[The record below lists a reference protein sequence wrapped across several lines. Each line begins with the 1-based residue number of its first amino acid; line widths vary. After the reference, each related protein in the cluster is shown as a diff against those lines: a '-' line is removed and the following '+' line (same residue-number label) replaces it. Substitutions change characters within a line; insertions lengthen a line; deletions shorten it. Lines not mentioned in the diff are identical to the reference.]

1 MPLGIEIPALLLSGF
16 IMNARIGRN
25 DPCPCGSGKKYKHCH
40 LPIEAQPATLPATEP
55 QAAVERTIAWL
66 NQRHRQAFGEAINQ
80 LLDDL
85 WPEDAPSDTPYLG
98 DDTKQ
103 TININLL
110 EWLLAE
116 GDILVKG
123 QLRRVN
129 ELVREATGP
138 RLSEAQRHWI
148 LQLSERPLRL
158 YTVTDVR
165 PGESI
170 TLCDAL
176 DADALPLL
184 VQERMGSQSVTPGM
198 LIGCRVITVGE
209 HLDLSGAIYSFSNLA
224 NAGAMA
230 AARTAVEAN
239 IFPEDQSLMMGLSIA
254 TAWLRQLIMPLP
266 KPTMVDMSTGEPILL
281 VTDHYRVMD
290 AAALAR
296 ALAACDDVSGN
307 AQTGWRHEID
317 CEDGLV
323 RPLAAINPG
332 KQADRI
338 EVLYRTQRYADEG
351 RVWFDAV
358 VGETAHFHARE
369 ISDLY
374 DERNKHRQAHALID
388 QSSTMS
394 EEQKVDALEQAVL
407 RTYARWPEQPIPIL
421 HGKTPRESASTPAG
435 LERVKGLLRYYESN
449 EAGMAAR
456 DGRRT
461 ISFQFLWDAL
471 EITR

>member
-1 MPLGIEIPALLLSGF
+1 
-16 IMNARIGRN
+16 MNARIGRN

-40 LPIEAQPATLPATEP
+40 LPIEAQSATLPATGP

-85 WPEDAPSDTPYLG
+85 WPEDAPSETPYLG

-129 ELVREATGP
+129 ELVREASGP

-184 VQERMGSQSVTPGM
+184 VQERMGSQSVKPGM

-239 IFPEDQSLMMGLSIA
+239 IFPEDQSLMMGVSIA

-266 KPTMVDMSTGEPILL
+266 KPTMVDMYTREPLL
-281 VTDHYRVMD
+281 YVTDHYRVLD
-290 AAALAR
+290 TAALAL
-296 ALAACDDVSGN
+296 ALAACDDVSGD
-307 AQTGWRHEID
+307 AQAGWRREID
-317 CEDGLV
+317 CEDDLV
-323 RPLAAINPG
+323 RSLAAVNPG
-332 KQADRI
+332 KQSDRI
-338 EVLYRTQRYADEG
+338 EVFYRTQRYADEG

-358 VGETAHFHARE
+358 AGEAARFLTRE
-369 ISDLY
+369 ASDPRSELHTY
-374 DERNKHRQAHALID
+374 PREQTLATP
-388 QSSTMS
+388 SGTMS
-394 EEQKVDALEQAVL
+394 PEQMADAFEQVVL
-407 RTYARWPEQPIPIL
+407 RTYAHWSDQPIPAL
-421 HGKTPRESASTPAG
+421 HGKTPREAARTPAG
-435 LERVKGLLRYYESN
+435 LERVKGLLRNYESN
-449 EAGMAAR
+449 EATMAEQ
-456 DGRRT
+456 DGRRAV
-461 ISFQFLWDAL
+461 SYQFLWDAL
-471 EITR
+471 EIAR